1 MNLPSDRSLTDW
13 VAPSNT
19 SALCDAIPVLW
30 QNTDIQILSLLGE
43 QITQSA
49 STATIS
55 NTQSTSPPTATGSLG
70 VISYNSSLT
79 PSASSFLSIG
89 AKAAIGIIIP
99 SAFLALI
106 VGILLFFRRR
116 NSRNQQAHHELSTS
130 SSIDSSNWTQLSSLQ
145 KQGLKGKTSE
155 LDSLTRFEADADHQI
170 AELGGG
176 HGNRD
181 EVHELPGSLVQ
192 FKGDV

>member
-1 MNLPSDRSLTDW
+1 MFSRNWGCVGGSAVLTGHGCSTALYSGQTLVSVWPAPAPTPNVPMNLPSDRSLTDW
-13 VAPSNT
+13 VVPSDT

-55 NTQSTSPPTATGSLG
+55 NTQSTSPLTATGSLG

-79 PSASSFLSIG
+79 PSASSSLSIG

-130 SSIDSSNWTQLSSLQ
+130 PSIDSSNWTQLSSL
-145 KQGLKGKTSE
+145 
-155 LDSLTRFEADADHQI
+155 
-170 AELGGG
+170 
-176 HGNRD
+176 
-181 EVHELPGSLVQ
+181 
-192 FKGDV
+192 